1 MDATKLQT
9 SETVQL
15 KIVGSVTALLDLTS
29 ILAFLAEFIG
39 GDKSKTCSVGGAAGL
54 LTGVGGVKLE
64 ELVTAGGA
72 GGKKLEFRAKF
83 IRAWVC

>member
-9 SETVQL
+9 SETVQF
-15 KIVGSVTALLDLTS
+15 KMVGSVAALLDFTS
-29 ILAFLAEFIG
+29 ILAFLAACAG
-39 GDKSKTCSVGGAAGL
+39 GERSKTCSVGGAAGR

-83 IRAWVC
+83 IRA